1 MRSSMTPLE
10 YTLQLH
16 GQRRV
21 LKKGHKHT
29 HRHSSGIG
37 IGTRIGIS
45 KPAHHLCS
53 HFSAKQMS
61 HSEEHGLG
69 ALASSDEV
77 QARLLWMVTEGAF
90 RWLYMAEELLFRRHR
105 KSFSAWT
112 CHAGYQMV
120 VDALRDIHNCLKGC
134 NPPWSNERSLVAVI

>member
-1 MRSSMTPLE
+1 MTPLE

-53 HFSAKQMS
+53 HFSA
-61 HSEEHGLG
+61 LG

-77 QARLLWMVTEGAF
+77 QARLLWIVTEGAF

-112 CHAGYQMV
+112 RHAGYQMV
-120 VDALRDIHNCLKGC
+120 VDALRDIHDCLKGC
-134 NPPWSNERSLVAVI
+134 NPPCYQ

>member
-69 ALASSDEV
+69 ALSSSDEV
-77 QARLLWMVTEGAF
+77 QARLLWIVTEGA
-90 RWLYMAEELLFRRHR
+90 FRRHR
-105 KSFSAWT
+105 KSFSPAPKIFFS
-112 CHAGYQMV
+112 
-120 VDALRDIHNCLKGC
+120 VDAPCRLSDGC
-134 NPPWSNERSLVAVI
+134 RRIEGHPQLPEKLQPAVLSMNAH